1 MNIVVAPDS
10 FKGSLSAREVGNAIE
25 RGIKRA
31 IPDSVVTIIPMAD
44 GGEGT
49 MDCLID
55 ATQGRFVN
63 VSVQDPLGRTI
74 DSGFGILGDG
84 TTCVIEMAMCSGLY
98 LIEAHERNPM
108 RTTTYGVGQLI
119 IAALELGCRRFIM
132 AVGGSATNDGGAGM
146 LQALGAELLDE
157 GGRQIGHGG
166 GSLNKLVEIRTE
178 GLDSRIAESQ
188 FIVACDVDNP
198 FIGPKGAS
206 AVFGPQKGA
215 SPVMVEQLDR
225 NLKQF
230 ADVIES
236 VRGVAIHN
244 LPGTGAAGGLSG
256 SILAF
261 LNGELESGVSI
272 VTRAAKLEDA
282 VRNADLVITGE
293 GQVDFQTV
301 HGKTP
306 YGVARVALAH
316 SVPVIVLAGSVGNGV
331 DNLYEHG
338 VTAVVSIVNRPMAL
352 EEAMEQTAPLLEEA
366 AEQIMRIVTQP
377 IMRH

>member
-98 LIEAHERNPM
+98 LIEAHERKPM

-157 GGRQIGHGG
+157 EGRQIGHGG

-215 SPVMVEQLDR
+215 SPDMVEQLDR
-225 NLKQF
+225 NLKHF
-230 ADVIES
+230 ANVIER
-236 VRGVAIHN
+236 VQGVAIHN

-261 LNGELESGVSI
+261 LDGKLESGVSI

-282 VRNADLVITGE
+282 VRHADLVITGE

-338 VTAVVSIVNRPMAL
+338 VTAVVSIVNRPMTL